1 MNGMVTLFQSAVEG
15 SIVPSLT
22 AKTASVRR
30 QACLDRLAVSRVL
43 VKVKCEVIPIIIDY
57 CEQKGRLK
65 KVIKTRKKDK
75 MMLGYTYYLKEKC
88 TFLPKLVDTL
98 KLYAIK
104 SYCSPLD
111 GLSMIFKICKQNRRG
126 YFMFRTLC
134 IMMFKT
140 TFLHSK

>member
-1 MNGMVTLFQSAVEG
+1 MVTLFQFAVEG
-15 SIVPSLT
+15 SIVPLLT
-22 AKTASVRR
+22 AKIASERR

-65 KVIKTRKKDK
+65 KVIKTRKKNK
-75 MMLGYTYYLKEKC
+75 IIVGCTYYLKVKC

-111 GLSMIFKICKQNRRG
+111 GLSMIFKIVNNNRREHKA
-126 YFMFRTLC
+126 FRTIC